1 MTHPPLR
8 FAALTRLTHGSKL
21 VTVLHTVPRATT
33 LDCVFDTPSGEDR
46 DVLAGRHVL
55 ARIVYGHQG
64 GQPTLYQGS
73 PRLDVHMM
81 AESAVPF
88 TEAWVTD
95 RPVRSGL
102 QDNLVYAED
111 GEHFFCAVRIEESG
125 VYREAVHA
133 AYGAALR
140 MAWQQGY
147 TDLFRMWNLVGDITG
162 DNAEG
167 TEIYQD
173 FCAGRALA
181 FEEWSEHFEGIP
193 AATGIGSLGTGIDLY
208 FLACRPGRTT
218 HLENPRQTPAH
229 RYPDRY
235 GTLSPSFARGTHLAS
250 EGYGTGALYVSGTA
264 SILGDD
270 TVHPGDIERQLDVT
284 LANIEALVSGENL
297 RQHAVDAG
305 YGLTELDNVKVYVRD
320 AEHLP
325 AVRAR
330 CAEVFSGAA
339 DVVFLNVGICRPD
352 LLVEMEGIC
361 R

>member
-1 MTHPPLR
+1 MTALNTLARTPL
-8 FAALTRLTHGSKL
+8 
-21 VTVLHTVPRATT
+21 
-33 LDCVFDTPSGEDR
+33 LDCVFDMTSGGDAP
-46 DVLAGRHVL
+46 AGRNVL
-55 ARIVYGHQG
+55 ARVVYGHHG
-64 GQPTLYQGS
+64 GRPTLYRGS
-73 PRLDVHMM
+73 PRIDVHMT
-81 AESAVPF
+81 AADAVPV
-88 TEAWVTD
+88 TEVWVTD

-111 GEHFFCAVRIEESG
+111 GEYFFCAVRVEESG
-125 VYREAVHA
+125 VYRDAVRTAYDA
-133 AYGAALR
+133 AFRLAR
-140 MAWQQGY
+140 QQGY

-162 DNAEG
+162 TNAEG

-181 FEEWSEHFEGIP
+181 FEEWSEHFEGMP
-193 AATGIGSLGTGIDLY
+193 AATGIGALGTGIDLY

-229 RYPDRY
+229 RYPERY
-235 GTLSPSFARGTHLAS
+235 GVRPPSFARGTHLAS
-250 EGYGTGALYVSGTA
+250 EGYGAGALFVSGTA

-284 LANIEALVSGENL
+284 LANIETLVSGENL

-305 YGLTELDNVKVYVRD
+305 YGLAELGSVKVYVRD

-330 CAEVFSGAA
+330 CAEAFPGGAGAVF
-339 DVVFLNVGICRPD
+339 FNVGICRPD
-352 LLVEMEGIC
+352 LLVEIEGIC